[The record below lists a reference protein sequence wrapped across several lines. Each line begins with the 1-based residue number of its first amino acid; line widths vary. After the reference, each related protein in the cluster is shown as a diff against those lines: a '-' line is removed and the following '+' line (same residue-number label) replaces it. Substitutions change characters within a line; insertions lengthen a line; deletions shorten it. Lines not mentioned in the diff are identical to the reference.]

1 VTGDQLESSESVR
14 LRSPA
19 HGFCDD
25 DETRRLLRSRP
36 PAQALAWVG
45 RYLGA
50 RVTSAR
56 AMRGGMSSA
65 VHLLTAELPRGGSVQ
80 AILRRYVRPE
90 LNEDEPDIAS
100 QEAEVLRFVE
110 PLDVP
115 TPRLLA
121 VDPTGD
127 EAGAPALLMSR
138 LSGRVDW
145 WSTDADRW
153 LRALAE
159 ILPRI
164 HASPLPAPPGVIRPF
179 AAYKQN
185 SYEPPSWARH
195 PAVWEEAIEIF
206 HGPAPDEPAVFIQ
219 RDFHP
224 GNVLGRYG
232 KVSGVVDWQAA
243 SIGPAALDVAHCR
256 ANLLG
261 YGPGCRAFHG
271 AVGTGKRRR
280 LSPLG
285 RRNHRHRLPRR
296 PARQLGIRTS
306 PRRGPVGP
314 GCGRTP
320 QKALTRYLGT
330 GFTLLACVVHRW
342 PPKPG

>member
-1 VTGDQLESSESVR
+1 MTRDRPEWSESVR

-36 PAQALAWVG
+36 PAQALAWAG

-80 AILRRYVRPE
+80 AVLRRYVRPE
-90 LNEDEPDIAS
+90 VNEEEPDIAR

-110 PLDVP
+110 PLNVP

-127 EAGAPALLMSR
+127 EAGVPALLMSR
-138 LSGRVDW
+138 LPGRVDW
-145 WSTDADRW
+145 WPTDADPW
-153 LRALAE
+153 LRGLAE
-159 ILPRI
+159 TLPRI
-164 HASPLPAPPGVIRPF
+164 HASPLPSPPGAIRPF
-179 AAYKQN
+179 VPYKQR

-195 PAVWEEAIEIF
+195 PAVWEEAAEIF
-206 HGPAPDEPAVFIQ
+206 HGPAPDEPVVLIQ

-224 GNVLGRYG
+224 GNVLWRYG
-232 KVSGVVDWQAA
+232 KVSGVVDWQVA

-261 YGPGCRAFHG
+261 YGSDVAERFTALWEQASGMTYHPWAEVVTV
-271 AVGTGKRRR
+271 VGFLDDLREEQGSDHD
-280 LSPLG
+280 L
-285 RRNHRHRLPRR
+285 
-296 PARQLGIRTS
+296 
-306 PRRGPVGP
+306 VED
-314 GCGRTP
+314 
-320 QKALTRYLGT
+320 
-330 GFTLLACVVHRW
+330 LLAQAVAELR
-342 PPKPG
+342 

>member
-1 VTGDQLESSESVR
+1 MTGDRRESREPVG

-36 PAQALAWVG
+36 PRQALGWAE

-56 AMRGGMSSA
+56 ALRGGMSSA
-65 VHLLTAELPRGGSVQ
+65 VHLLTAEGPHGGGVQ
-80 AILRRYVRPE
+80 AVLRRYVRPD
-90 LNEDEPDIAS
+90 LNEEEPDIAR

-127 EAGAPALLMSR
+127 EAGVPALLMSR

-145 WSTDADRW
+145 WPKTADPW
-153 LRALAE
+153 LRGLAE
-159 ILPRI
+159 VLPHI
-164 HASPLPAPPGVIRPF
+164 HASPLPTRPGVIRPF
-179 AAYKQN
+179 VPYKQN
-185 SYEPPSWARH
+185 SYEPPPWARH
-195 PAVWEEAIEIF
+195 PAVWEQAVEIF

-224 GNVLGRYG
+224 GNVLWRYG

-243 SIGPAALDVAHCR
+243 CIGLGALDVAHCR

-261 YGPGCRAFHG
+261 YGRDIAERFTALWERVSGARYHPWADVVTVIGFLDDLRDDRGSDHDLVEDLLAQ
-271 AVGTGKRRR
+271 AVGE
-280 LSPLG
+280 L
-285 RRNHRHRLPRR
+285 
-296 PARQLGIRTS
+296 
-306 PRRGPVGP
+306 RGGP
-314 GCGRTP
+314 
-320 QKALTRYLGT
+320 
-330 GFTLLACVVHRW
+330 
-342 PPKPG
+342 